1 MSTTTARHNMVE
13 SQIRTNRITDDLI
26 IEAMDDIPRESYV
39 PELYKGIAYIDT
51 SISLGKF
58 QDNERYILEPLA
70 LARLTQAAEIMP
82 GDIALVVGS
91 GAGYAAALIARLAD
105 AVVALESDKALAAS
119 SVETLTDQGIDTVA
133 VVTGAL
139 NKGYAK
145 QAPYDVILFNGA
157 VAEVPK
163 AILKQLAEGGRLVAI
178 VAEYMVGRGKVYTRT
193 RSGVS
198 GRHAFDANAPI
209 LPGFEPKPEF
219 VF

>member
-13 SQIRTNRITDDLI
+13 NQIRTNRITDELI
-26 IEAMDDIPRESYV
+26 IEAMDDIPREAYV
-39 PELYKGIAYIDT
+39 PEMYKGIAYIDT
-51 SISLGKF
+51 SISLENDRHIME
-58 QDNERYILEPLA
+58 QLA

-157 VAEVPK
+157 VAEVPE

-178 VAEYMVGRGKVYTRT
+178 VAEPTVGRGMIYTRT
-193 RSGVS
+193 SSGVF

-209 LPGFEPKPEF
+209 LPGFEQKPEF